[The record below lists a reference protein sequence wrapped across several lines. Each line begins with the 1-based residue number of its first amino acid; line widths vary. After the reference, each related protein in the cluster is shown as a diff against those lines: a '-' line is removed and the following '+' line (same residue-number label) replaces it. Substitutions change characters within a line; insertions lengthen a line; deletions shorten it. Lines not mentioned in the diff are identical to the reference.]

1 MPLVALDLDG
11 TLLDQDAAA
20 HAWATE
26 FVTEWA
32 LPADEVERIAVAL
45 TARRPKGEVF
55 AELARDWSVPLTSD
69 QVWDAYRARMPELV
83 RCTAEDLDALSALRT
98 AGWTVGIVTNGMV
111 DNQEGKIRRTGL
123 AERVDG
129 WVISAEVGSRKP
141 DPAIF
146 EALAAKVGCPL
157 DGWMVGDSFELD
169 IRGGAAAGL
178 RTAWIT
184 DSLEP
189 QHRGKSSITAPSVA
203 DAARQILS
211 ARCL

>member
-1 MPLVALDLDG
+1 M
-11 TLLDQDAAA
+11 DQEAAA
-20 HAWATE
+20 HAWAME
-26 FVTEWA
+26 FVAEWA
-32 LPADEVERIAVAL
+32 LPADEVERIGLAL

-55 AELARDWSVPLTSD
+55 AELASVWSVPLSGD

-83 RCTAEDLDALSALRT
+83 RCTAEDLDALSALRS

-146 EALAAKVGCPL
+146 EALAEKLGCPL

-169 IRGGAAAGL
+169 VCGGAAAGL

-184 DSLEP
+184 DSPEP
-189 QHRGKSSITAPSVA
+189 KHRGKPSITALSVA
-203 DAARQILS
+203 DAARQIQS
-211 ARCL
+211 SQRG